1 MEAPNKAKYYEREEL
16 NVEPI
21 REIAQEVLSEV
32 SRVIVG
38 YGEILQQ
45 LFIALL
51 VNGHVLLEGVPG
63 LGKTVM
69 AKTFAKTLG
78 ISFRRVQFTPDLLPS
93 DITGTKIFDQNEGAF
108 VLQKGPFFAN
118 IVLADEINRSAPKTQ
133 AALLEAMAERQITIE
148 GETLPLEKPFMV
160 VATENPVEME
170 GTYPLP
176 EAQIDRFLFKLWL
189 DYPEQ
194 EDEVEI
200 LKRQIIYKNRF
211 KSGKMPTSK
220 KYLSNKMTT
229 MQTISISPALKEW
242 VQRYIRINNKESPED
257 ERYKSISAFYR
268 YILENAIKILE
279 SGKTLDDLKDYDD
292 KEFNDM
298 LKTYLR
304 EKLPSIRILQAFN
317 GFEAGRDI
325 AEVKPS
331 IVILDIDLPGLDGTQ
346 LCAQIKND
354 TSFGKPAVISVTGL
368 DDSHVK
374 KFLAL
379 QTKINIYL
387 Q

>member
-1 MEAPNKAKYYEREEL
+1 MESPNKAKYYDREEL

-38 YGEILQQ
+38 YGDILQQ

-78 ISFRRVQFTPDLLPS
+78 ISFRRIQFTPDLLPS

-108 VLQKGPFFAN
+108 VLLKGPLFAN

-176 EAQIDRFLFKLWL
+176 EAQLDRFLMKLWL
-189 DYPEQ
+189 EYPEKEEEVDIMRRQ
-194 EDEVEI
+194 ISGDSPSVEAITSGDELLAAQKLMNMVYIDDRI
-200 LKRQIIYKNRF
+200 LK
-211 KSGKMPTSK
+211 
-220 KYLSNKMTT
+220 
-229 MQTISISPALKEW
+229 
-242 VQRYIRINNKESPED
+242 YIRDI
-257 ERYKSISAFYR
+257 I
-268 YILENAIKILE
+268 
-279 SGKTLDDLKDYDD
+279 
-292 KEFNDM
+292 
-298 LKTYLR
+298 LKTRNHPQIALGCGPRASLVLMKCSKARAAILGRVYVTPDDVRSLVV
-304 EKLPSIRILQAFN
+304 PAMNHRILLKP
-317 GFEAGRDI
+317 EA
-325 AEVKPS
+325 E
-331 IVILDIDLPGLDGTQ
+331 LEGLDVKSV
-346 LCAQIKND
+346 IKNIIED
-354 TSFGKPAVISVTGL
+354 IPIP
-368 DDSHVK
+368 
-374 KFLAL
+374 
-379 QTKINIYL
+379 I
-387 Q
+387 

>member
-108 VLQKGPFFAN
+108 VLQKGPLFAN

-148 GETLPLEKPFMV
+148 GETLPLDKPFMV

-176 EAQIDRFLFKLWL
+176 EAQLDRFIMKVWL
-189 DYPEQ
+189 DYPSQ
-194 EDEVEI
+194 EEEVDIMRRQISGESPSVTAITSGEEI
-200 LKRQIIYKNRF
+200 LAAQKLMNMVYIDDRILKYIRDIVLKTRNHPQIALGCGPRASLVLMKC
-211 KSGKMPTSK
+211 SK
-220 KYLSNKMTT
+220 ARAAILGRVYVTPDDVRAL
-229 MQTISISPALKEW
+229 IIPAL
-242 VQRYIRINNKESPED
+242 NH
-257 ERYKSISAFYR
+257 
-268 YILENAIKILE
+268 
-279 SGKTLDDLKDYDD
+279 
-292 KEFNDM
+292 
-298 LKTYLR
+298 
-304 EKLPSIRILQAFN
+304 RILLKP
-317 GFEAGRDI
+317 EA
-325 AEVKPS
+325 E
-331 IVILDIDLPGLDGTQ
+331 LEGLDVKSV
-346 LCAQIKND
+346 IKNIVED
-354 TSFGKPAVISVTGL
+354 IPIP
-368 DDSHVK
+368 
-374 KFLAL
+374 
-379 QTKINIYL
+379 I
-387 Q
+387 

>member
-1 MEAPNKAKYYEREEL
+1 METPNKAKYYDREEL

-38 YGEILQQ
+38 YGDILQQ

-78 ISFRRVQFTPDLLPS
+78 ISFRRVQFTPDLLPA

-108 VLQKGPFFAN
+108 VLQKGPLFAN

-176 EAQIDRFLFKLWL
+176 EAQLDRFLMKLWL
-189 DYPEQ
+189 EYPEK
-194 EDEVEI
+194 EEEVDIMRRQISGDSPSVEAITSGEELLAAQKLMNMVYIDDRI
-200 LKRQIIYKNRF
+200 LKYIRDIVLKTRNHPQIALGCGPRASLVLMKC
-211 KSGKMPTSK
+211 SK
-220 KYLSNKMTT
+220 ARAAILGRVYVTPDDVRSLV
-229 MQTISISPALKEW
+229 IPAL
-242 VQRYIRINNKESPED
+242 NH
-257 ERYKSISAFYR
+257 
-268 YILENAIKILE
+268 
-279 SGKTLDDLKDYDD
+279 
-292 KEFNDM
+292 
-298 LKTYLR
+298 
-304 EKLPSIRILQAFN
+304 RILLKP
-317 GFEAGRDI
+317 EA
-325 AEVKPS
+325 E
-331 IVILDIDLPGLDGTQ
+331 LEGLDVKTV
-346 LCAQIKND
+346 IKNIIED
-354 TSFGKPAVISVTGL
+354 IPIP
-368 DDSHVK
+368 
-374 KFLAL
+374 
-379 QTKINIYL
+379 I
-387 Q
+387 

>member
-108 VLQKGPFFAN
+108 VLQKGPLFAN

-148 GETLPLEKPFMV
+148 GETLPLDKPFMV

-176 EAQIDRFLFKLWL
+176 EAQLDRFIMKVWL
-189 DYPEQ
+189 DYPSQ
-194 EDEVEI
+194 EEEVDIMRRQISGESPSVTAITSGEEI
-200 LKRQIIYKNRF
+200 LVAQKLMNMVYIDDRILKYIRDIVLKTRNHPQIALGCGPRASLVLMKC
-211 KSGKMPTSK
+211 SK
-220 KYLSNKMTT
+220 ARAAILGREYVTPDDVRAL
-229 MQTISISPALKEW
+229 IIPAL
-242 VQRYIRINNKESPED
+242 NH
-257 ERYKSISAFYR
+257 
-268 YILENAIKILE
+268 
-279 SGKTLDDLKDYDD
+279 
-292 KEFNDM
+292 
-298 LKTYLR
+298 
-304 EKLPSIRILQAFN
+304 RILLKP
-317 GFEAGRDI
+317 EA
-325 AEVKPS
+325 E
-331 IVILDIDLPGLDGTQ
+331 LEGLDVKSV
-346 LCAQIKND
+346 IKNIVED
-354 TSFGKPAVISVTGL
+354 IPIP
-368 DDSHVK
+368 
-374 KFLAL
+374 
-379 QTKINIYL
+379 I
-387 Q
+387 

>member
-1 MEAPNKAKYYEREEL
+1 MESPNKAKYYDREEL

-38 YGEILQQ
+38 YGDILQQ

-78 ISFRRVQFTPDLLPS
+78 ISFRRVQFTPDLLPA

-108 VLQKGPFFAN
+108 VLQKGPLFAN

-148 GETLPLEKPFMV
+148 GETLLLEKPFMV

-176 EAQIDRFLFKLWL
+176 EAQLDRFIMKLWL
-189 DYPEQ
+189 EYPEK
-194 EDEVEI
+194 EEEVDIMRRQISGDSPTVESITSGEELLAAQKLMNMVYIDDRI
-200 LKRQIIYKNRF
+200 LK
-211 KSGKMPTSK
+211 
-220 KYLSNKMTT
+220 
-229 MQTISISPALKEW
+229 
-242 VQRYIRINNKESPED
+242 YIRDIILKTRNHPQIALGCGPRASLVLMKCSKARAAILGRVYVTPDDVRSLVVPAMNHRILLKPEAELEGLD
-257 ERYKSISAFYR
+257 VKTVIKSIV
-268 YILENAIKILE
+268 E
-279 SGKTLDDLKDYDD
+279 
-292 KEFNDM
+292 
-298 LKTYLR
+298 
-304 EKLPSIRILQAFN
+304 
-317 GFEAGRDI
+317 DI
-325 AEVKPS
+325 P
-331 IVILDIDLPGLDGTQ
+331 IPI
-346 LCAQIKND
+346 
-354 TSFGKPAVISVTGL
+354 
-368 DDSHVK
+368 
-374 KFLAL
+374 
-379 QTKINIYL
+379 
-387 Q
+387 

>member
-108 VLQKGPFFAN
+108 VLQKGPLFAN

-148 GETLPLEKPFMV
+148 GETLLLDKPFMV

-176 EAQIDRFLFKLWL
+176 EAQLDRFIMKVWL
-189 DYPEQ
+189 DYPSQ
-194 EDEVEI
+194 EEEVDIMRRQISGESPSVTAITSGEEI
-200 LKRQIIYKNRF
+200 LAAQKLMNMVYIDDRILKYIRDIVLKTRNHPQIALGCGPRASLVLMKC
-211 KSGKMPTSK
+211 SK
-220 KYLSNKMTT
+220 ARAAILGRVYVTPDDVRAL
-229 MQTISISPALKEW
+229 IIPALNH
-242 VQRYIRINNKESPED
+242 RILLKPEAELEGLD
-257 ERYKSISAFYR
+257 VKSVIKSIV
-268 YILENAIKILE
+268 E
-279 SGKTLDDLKDYDD
+279 
-292 KEFNDM
+292 
-298 LKTYLR
+298 
-304 EKLPSIRILQAFN
+304 
-317 GFEAGRDI
+317 DI
-325 AEVKPS
+325 P
-331 IVILDIDLPGLDGTQ
+331 IPI
-346 LCAQIKND
+346 
-354 TSFGKPAVISVTGL
+354 
-368 DDSHVK
+368 
-374 KFLAL
+374 
-379 QTKINIYL
+379 
-387 Q
+387 

>member
-108 VLQKGPFFAN
+108 VLQKGPLFAN

-148 GETLPLEKPFMV
+148 GETLPLDKPFMV

-176 EAQIDRFLFKLWL
+176 EAQLDRFIMKVWL
-189 DYPEQ
+189 DYPSQ
-194 EDEVEI
+194 EEEVDIMRRQISGESPSVTAITSGEEI
-200 LKRQIIYKNRF
+200 LAAQKLMNMVYIDDRI
-211 KSGKMPTSK
+211 
-220 KYLSNKMTT
+220 
-229 MQTISISPALKEW
+229 LK
-242 VQRYIRINNKESPED
+242 YIRDIV
-257 ERYKSISAFYR
+257 
-268 YILENAIKILE
+268 
-279 SGKTLDDLKDYDD
+279 
-292 KEFNDM
+292 
-298 LKTYLR
+298 LKTRNHPQIALGCGPRASLVLMKCSKARAAILGRVYVTPDDVRSLIM
-304 EKLPSIRILQAFN
+304 PAMNHRILLKP
-317 GFEAGRDI
+317 EA
-325 AEVKPS
+325 E
-331 IVILDIDLPGLDGTQ
+331 LEGLDVKSV
-346 LCAQIKND
+346 LKNIVED
-354 TSFGKPAVISVTGL
+354 IPIP
-368 DDSHVK
+368 
-374 KFLAL
+374 
-379 QTKINIYL
+379 I
-387 Q
+387 

>member
-1 MEAPNKAKYYEREEL
+1 MESPNKAKYYDREDL

-38 YGEILQQ
+38 YGDILQQ

-78 ISFRRVQFTPDLLPS
+78 ISFNRVQFTPDLLPS

-108 VLQKGPFFAN
+108 VLQKGPLFAN

-148 GETLPLEKPFMV
+148 GETLLLDKPFMV

-176 EAQIDRFLFKLWL
+176 EAQLDRFLMKLWL
-189 DYPEQ
+189 EYPEK
-194 EDEVEI
+194 EEEVDIMRRQISGDSPSVEAITSGEELLAAQKLMNMVYIDDRI
-200 LKRQIIYKNRF
+200 LK
-211 KSGKMPTSK
+211 
-220 KYLSNKMTT
+220 
-229 MQTISISPALKEW
+229 
-242 VQRYIRINNKESPED
+242 YIRDI
-257 ERYKSISAFYR
+257 
-268 YILENAIKILE
+268 
-279 SGKTLDDLKDYDD
+279 T
-292 KEFNDM
+292 
-298 LKTYLR
+298 LKTRNHPQIALGCGPRASLVLMKCSKARAAILGRVYVTPDDVRSLVV
-304 EKLPSIRILQAFN
+304 PAMNHRILLKP
-317 GFEAGRDI
+317 EA
-325 AEVKPS
+325 E
-331 IVILDIDLPGLDGTQ
+331 LEGLDVKTV
-346 LCAQIKND
+346 IKNIIED
-354 TSFGKPAVISVTGL
+354 IPIP
-368 DDSHVK
+368 
-374 KFLAL
+374 
-379 QTKINIYL
+379 I
-387 Q
+387 

>member
-1 MEAPNKAKYYEREEL
+1 MESPNKAKYYDREDL

-38 YGEILQQ
+38 YGDILQQ

-78 ISFRRVQFTPDLLPS
+78 ISFNRVQFTPDLLPS

-108 VLQKGPFFAN
+108 VLQKGPLFAN

-148 GETLPLEKPFMV
+148 GETLLLEKPFMV

-176 EAQIDRFLFKLWL
+176 EAQLDRFLMKLWL
-189 DYPEQ
+189 EYPEK
-194 EDEVEI
+194 EEEVDIMRRQISGESPSVEAITSGEELLAAQKLMNMVYIDDRI
-200 LKRQIIYKNRF
+200 LK
-211 KSGKMPTSK
+211 
-220 KYLSNKMTT
+220 
-229 MQTISISPALKEW
+229 
-242 VQRYIRINNKESPED
+242 YIRDI
-257 ERYKSISAFYR
+257 
-268 YILENAIKILE
+268 
-279 SGKTLDDLKDYDD
+279 T
-292 KEFNDM
+292 
-298 LKTYLR
+298 LKTRNHPQIALGCGPRASLVLMKCSKARAAILGRVYVTPDDVRSLVV
-304 EKLPSIRILQAFN
+304 PAMNHRILLKP
-317 GFEAGRDI
+317 EA
-325 AEVKPS
+325 E
-331 IVILDIDLPGLDGTQ
+331 LEGLDVKTV
-346 LCAQIKND
+346 IKNIIED
-354 TSFGKPAVISVTGL
+354 IPIP
-368 DDSHVK
+368 
-374 KFLAL
+374 
-379 QTKINIYL
+379 I
-387 Q
+387 

>member
-1 MEAPNKAKYYEREEL
+1 MESPNKAKYYDREEL

-38 YGEILQQ
+38 YGDILQQ

-108 VLQKGPFFAN
+108 VLQKGPLFAN

-176 EAQIDRFLFKLWL
+176 EAQLDRFLMKLWL
-189 DYPEQ
+189 EYPEKEEEVDIMRRQ
-194 EDEVEI
+194 ISGESPSVEAITSGDELLAAQRLMNMVYIDDRI
-200 LKRQIIYKNRF
+200 LK
-211 KSGKMPTSK
+211 
-220 KYLSNKMTT
+220 
-229 MQTISISPALKEW
+229 
-242 VQRYIRINNKESPED
+242 YIRDI
-257 ERYKSISAFYR
+257 
-268 YILENAIKILE
+268 
-279 SGKTLDDLKDYDD
+279 T
-292 KEFNDM
+292 
-298 LKTYLR
+298 LKTRNHPQIALGCGPR
-304 EKLPSIRILQAFN
+304 ASLVLMKCSKARAAILGRVYVTPDDVRSLVVPAMN
-317 GFEAGRDI
+317 HRMLLKPEA
-325 AEVKPS
+325 E
-331 IVILDIDLPGLDGTQ
+331 LEGLDVKTV
-346 LCAQIKND
+346 IKNIIED
-354 TSFGKPAVISVTGL
+354 IPIP
-368 DDSHVK
+368 
-374 KFLAL
+374 
-379 QTKINIYL
+379 I
-387 Q
+387 